1 MLCPGEA
8 DGEAA
13 LMGTDNTDA
22 ELEAWMEAELL
33 GVSPGKKSA
42 LGEEK
47 ANSRPY
53 PFART

>member
-13 LMGTDNTDA
+13 LMGADNTNT
-22 ELEAWMEAELL
+22 ELEAWVEAELL

-47 ANSRPY
+47 ANSRP
-53 PFART
+53 